1 MERLVLVHGSVRNG
15 DLAWAGQHELAEHV
29 ELVIL
34 NRPGFPPNPPEERI
48 DFEDHGQWVAELLR
62 PGDHLCGHS
71 YGAVV
76 ALFAAALADEL
87 GSLTVIEP
95 PAFGLAGGDP
105 EVAVFIDRQRAFWA
119 NGPSDPRAFLGGFY
133 ALVGRH
139 VELPDPLPPELEQ
152 GAQALIV
159 QRGPW
164 EAEPPLK
171 TLAARSYPKLVLSGG
186 WSPVFEK
193 VCDLI
198 AKRLGAQRKVL
209 PGAGHN
215 VQQVP
220 GFNETLLSFLIP
232 SGKARA

>member
-34 NRPGFPPNPPEERI
+34 NRPGFPPNPPAERI

-76 ALFAAALADEL
+76 ALFAAALVDEL

-198 AKRLGAQRKVL
+198 AERLVAERKVL
-209 PGAGHN
+209 SGAGHN
-215 VQQVP
+215 VQQAPV
-220 GFNETLLSFLIP
+220 FNENLLSFLIP
-232 SGKARA
+232 SARART